1 MKQVVVIHGGHIFES
16 QEEYLSHLQNYKIGS
31 LEYFKRTGWKP
42 SLVKELGEGYEVILP
57 SMPCKENAKYPEWKI
72 WFEKMIPFLEDN
84 VILVGHSL
92 GGKFLARYLAE
103 ETFSRKILAV
113 ILIASPF
120 DRSSRKHTDFFLPDS
135 LAMFERQGGNI
146 ILFHSKD
153 DPVVNFSELAK
164 YQELLPDATVRIFDD
179 RQHFNQAGF
188 PELVAE
194 IKSL

>member
-1 MKQVVVIHGGHIFES
+1 M
-16 QEEYLSHLQNYKIGS
+16 
-31 LEYFKRTGWKP
+31 
-42 SLVKELGEGYEVILP
+42 KELGEGYEVILP